1 MEDRF
6 NSVPAPPNL
15 SPEQIRLAKLYVK
28 ERHET
33 RITVGA
39 FCSKY
44 KKSTATFT
52 EWKKQPEFAGYL
64 VSLGGSLVSEDSW
77 ATYEVVKRKIEAM
90 ATAEKAGVKEIQLYL
105 QTFDHIVQADRQRH
119 MEALGI
125 NDKGINTTNTKT
137 VEERKAVLL
146 TRLKGETE

>member
-6 NSVPAPPNL
+6 KSVPAPASL
-15 SPEQIRLAKLYVK
+15 SPEQIRLAKLYIK

-33 RITVGA
+33 RITVGE

-44 KKSTATFT
+44 KKSTATWM
-52 EWKKQPEFAGYL
+52 EWKKLPNFAGYL

-77 ATYEVVKRKIEAM
+77 KTYDIVRKKIEAM
-90 ATAEKAGVKEIQLYL
+90 ATAEKAGIKEIQLYL
-105 QTFDHIVQADRQRH
+105 SVNDHIVQADRQRQ